1 MQSEKSFIWLTMDS
15 FRVYLPSNASMDLF
29 PDNIPSDYK
38 IQMNPP
44 LQLNGNWEV
53 GVENVCYHSA
63 IANTRESETLTVRT
77 QTYETKTMNELF
89 NYPYVLT
96 KDGKWNYDWM
106 QFKSKHY
113 NFHDMPK
120 VRDILNTGNKMIMK
134 DERKKVYKFYI
145 TRWHSNLYYTF
156 KSFSSGFAMRI
167 DSDLLEHLGFG
178 YSEHVFEN
186 GKGNVK
192 KVDKSGKLN
201 ESNYRFKIF
210 DSNVVECEERI
221 TLKKRDEKPLSLTA
235 LVQRWNETVGKKY
248 GEMSEGRKNKFII
261 HKKHDKL
268 TVFFS
273 PSLRGI
279 VRHYSPVIGS
289 GRFWGSHA
297 YSIPK
302 QLDNDEWYVD
312 IYGDRIKTIR
322 QKEKEIKS
330 EFVFPVREYST
341 VQDLIRRMNSHI
353 EYMMKTYRSNYDVEK
368 HRILFEIDNQKTVL
382 KLGSDITVH
391 LTENFAKLFGF
402 INQTFSDRI
411 TISLE
416 SPMTLDKREQHL
428 FIQSDLISPILF
440 GDKKEY
446 ILRGFIHDK
455 DSTFG
460 IMEKLFDPILYL
472 PVAKEDIPFINIRI
486 TNGLRERIHLR
497 DTKSLI
503 TLVFRRAK

>member
-1 MQSEKSFIWLTMDS
+1 
-15 FRVYLPSNASMDLF
+15 MDLY
-29 PDNIPSDYK
+29 PDNKPSDFK

-44 LQLNGNWEV
+44 MRLNGNWEV

-63 IANTRESETLTVRT
+63 IANLREIEKLTVRT
-77 QTYETKTMNELF
+77 LTYETKSMNELF

-96 KDGKWNYDWM
+96 KEGKWNYDWM
-106 QFKSKHY
+106 QFKSKY
-113 NFHDMPK
+113 YGDSDMPK
-120 VRDILNTGNKMIMK
+120 IRDTLNTGNKMIMK
-134 DERKKVYKFYI
+134 DHRKKVYKFYI
-145 TRWHSNLYYTF
+145 THWHSKLYYTF

-167 DSDLLEHLGFG
+167 NDDLLQHLGFG
-178 YSEHVFEN
+178 YSEHVFTT
-186 GKGNVK
+186 GKANVADVEK
-192 KVDKSGKLN
+192 NDKSGKIN
-201 ESNYRFKIF
+201 QSNYKFKIF
-210 DSNVVECEERI
+210 DSNVVQCEERI
-221 TLKKRDEKPLSLTA
+221 TLKKRDEKPLSLTV

-248 GEMSEGRKNKFII
+248 GEMSEETKNKFVL
-261 HKKHDKL
+261 HKKNDRL

-279 VRHYSPVIGS
+279 VRHYSPLIGS
-289 GRFWGSHA
+289 GTFWGANA
-297 YSIPK
+297 YYIPEDN
-302 QLDNDEWYVD
+302 DNDEWYVD
-312 IYGDRIKTIR
+312 IYGDRIKAIR

-330 EFVFPVREYST
+330 QFDFPVRDYST
-341 VQDLIRRMNSHI
+341 VQDVIRRLNPHVEHIMKMNL
-353 EYMMKTYRSNYDVEK
+353 RNNYDVEK
-368 HRILFEIDNQKTVL
+368 HRVLFEIDNQKSIL
-382 KLGSDITVH
+382 KLGSDVKAH

-402 INQTFSDRI
+402 ANQSFSDKI

-428 FIQSDLISPILF
+428 FIQSELIPPILF

-446 ILRGFIHDK
+446 ILRSFIHDK

-472 PVAKEDIPFINIRI
+472 PVVKQDIPFINIRI